1 MQFIR
6 LGMRRRIVLVFAI
19 ASACFL
25 AVIFRLGWL
34 QFVKGNEL
42 QAKAESLRIREKP
55 VAASRGDILDRNGNK
70 LAVSISADSIAVS
83 PPEIKAD
90 EAEDVAKFLSETL
103 ELDYDTVYKKI
114 SSGRSFEWIKRKVDF
129 ASSEKIQEKDFKGVS
144 IIQETQRFYPEGQLA
159 ANVLGFA
166 GIDNQGLDGIE
177 ISMDEILKGKDGSTV
192 AEYDA
197 KSREIPQAV
206 HRYNSPVDGY
216 NVSLTID
223 ETIQYFCER
232 ELDALMAQENK
243 PKGAVAVVMRPKTG
257 EILAMASR
265 PTYDPN
271 NYGKYETIDY
281 RNKAVTDTYE
291 PGSTFKILVSAA
303 AMEEGLVTPDE
314 RFYDPGYI
322 KVGKER
328 IKCWRHYR
336 PHGSQ
341 SFTEVVQNSCN
352 PGFVEIGLRLE
363 KKEKGLLYK
372 YLRAFGIGSTTGI
385 RLPGEAAGIMTQEE
399 NLRDINIAT
408 ISIGQ
413 GIAVTPLQ
421 LVTAVSAVANGG
433 VLMAPQVVREITDDE
448 GNVITPFT
456 PKEIRRVVS
465 KQTAETMCEILET
478 VVSQGTGRT
487 GYVEGYRVG
496 GKTGTA
502 QKAGKGGYMDGK
514 YVASFIGLA
523 PINNPEL
530 VILVA
535 VDEPSGSATGGGAVA
550 GPIFQKIM
558 EDSLHYLGIP
568 SQLSEGGQPSG
579 AGNGKED
586 VVKQVIVPDVVNL
599 PQAEAEKVLKIAGLT
614 SAVEGSGSVVIKQ
627 TPAGFSKVDQGAK
640 VVLRLGDVVEGQQGF
655 VTIPDLTGKRLH
667 DAADMLAAM
676 GLTMQSDGSGLVT
689 EQDPIPGT
697 KVKSGTVVKIT
708 FEEENADANA
718 VVGP

>member
-1 MQFIR
+1 
-6 LGMRRRIVLVFAI
+6 MRRRIVFVFTVA
-19 ASACFL
+19 AFCFFS
-25 AVIFRLGWL
+25 VIFRLGWL

-42 QAKAESLRIREKP
+42 QSMSESLRIRETP
-55 VAASRGDILDRNGNK
+55 VAANRGDILDRNGNK
-70 LAVSISADSIAVS
+70 LAVSISADSVAVS
-83 PPEIKAD
+83 PPEIS
-90 EAEDVAKFLSETL
+90 AEKEEEIAKFLSETL
-103 ELDYDTVYKKI
+103 ELDYDTVYKKVT
-114 SSGRSFEWIKRKVDF
+114 SGRSFEWIKRKVSFDV
-129 ASSEKIQEKDFKGVS
+129 SEKIKEKDFKGVS
-144 IIQETQRFYPEGQLA
+144 IVQETQRFYPEGQLA

-166 GIDNQGLDGIE
+166 GVDNQGLDGIE
-177 ISMDEILKGKDGSTV
+177 VAMDDVLKGKDGSTV

-243 PKGAVAVVMRPKTG
+243 PKGVTAVVMRPKTG

-271 NYGKYETIDY
+271 NYGQYETTDY
-281 RNKAVTDTYE
+281 RNKAVSDSYE

-303 AMEEGLVTPDE
+303 ALEEGVVTPEE

-322 KVGKER
+322 KVGSNR
-328 IKCWRHYR
+328 IRCWRHYR

-363 KKEKGLLYK
+363 KKSEGLLYK
-372 YLRAFGIGSTTGI
+372 YLKAFGIGSATGI
-385 RLPGEAAGIMTQEE
+385 SLPGEASGLMTKQED
-399 NLRDINIAT
+399 LRDINIAT

-433 VLMAPQVVREITDDE
+433 VLMEPQIVREVTDKD

-456 PKEIRRVVS
+456 PKEVRRVVS
-465 KQTAETMCEILET
+465 KQTADTMCQILET
-478 VVSQGTGRT
+478 VVSQGTGRK

-523 PINNPEL
+523 PVNDPEL

-535 VDEPSGSATGGGAVA
+535 VDEPSGGAYQGGQVA

-558 EDSLHYLGIP
+558 EDSLHYLGVP
-568 SQLSEGGQPSG
+568 SQQNENNNLNSKDNS
-579 AGNGKED
+579 KDD
-586 VVKQVIVPDVVNL
+586 VAKQVIVPDVVNL
-599 PQAEAEKVLKIAGLT
+599 PQEEAEKVLKIAGLKT
-614 SAVEGSGSVVIKQ
+614 STEGSGAVVVKQ
-627 TPAGFSKVDQGAK
+627 TPAGFSKVDQGTK
-640 VVLRLGDVVEGQQGF
+640 VVLRLGNAVEGQEGF

-667 DAADMLAAM
+667 DAADLLAAM
-676 GLTMQSDGSGLVT
+676 GLTMQSEGSGLAT
-689 EQDPIPGT
+689 EQNPIPGT
-697 KVKSGTVVKIT
+697 KVKSGTSVKIIFT
-708 FEEENADANA
+708 EESEDVAA
-718 VVGP
+718 VGP

>member
-1 MQFIR
+1 MQFTK
-6 LGMRRRIVLVFAI
+6 LSMRRRTVLVFAM
-19 ASACFL
+19 ASLCFL

-42 QAKAESLRIREKP
+42 QTKAESLRIREKP

-70 LAVSISADSIAVS
+70 LAVSITADSIAVS

-90 EAEDVAKFLSETL
+90 EQEEVAKFLSETL
-103 ELDYDTVYKKI
+103 ELDYDTVMKKV

-129 ASSEKIQEKDFKGVS
+129 ATSEKIQEKDFKGVS

-177 ISMDEILKGKDGSTV
+177 ISLDDILKGKDGSTI

-197 KSREIPQAV
+197 KSRQIPQAV

-232 ELDALMAQENK
+232 ELDLLMASENK

-271 NYGKYETIDY
+271 NYGQYESVDF
-281 RNKAVTDTYE
+281 RNKAVVDSYE

-303 AMEEGLVTPDE
+303 ALEEGLVTPEE

-322 KVGKER
+322 KVGVEK

-385 RLPGEAAGIMTQEE
+385 RLPGESAGIMTKEE
-399 NLRDINIAT
+399 DLRDINIAT

-433 VLMAPQVVREITDDE
+433 VLMAPQVVREITDDD

-456 PKEIRRVVS
+456 PKEVRRVVS
-465 KQTAETMCEILET
+465 KQTADTMCEILET
-478 VVSQGTGRT
+478 VVSKGTGRT

-502 QKAGKGGYMDGK
+502 QKAGKGGYQDGK

-523 PINNPEL
+523 PVNNPEL

-535 VDEPSGSATGGGAVA
+535 VDEPSGPSTGGGAVA

-568 SQLSEGGQPSG
+568 AQHGEGEVLPGVNG
-579 AGNGKED
+579 GKED
-586 VVKQVIVPDVVNL
+586 TVKQIVVPDVVNL
-599 PQAEAEKVLKIAGLT
+599 SQADAEEAIRIAGLAP
-614 SAVEGSGSVVIKQ
+614 AVEGSGSVVVKQ
-627 TPAGFSKVDQGAK
+627 TPAGFSNVNQGTK
-640 VVLRLGDVVEGQQGF
+640 VVLRLGDVVEGQEGT
-655 VTIPDLTGKRLH
+655 VTVPDLTGKRLH
-667 DAADMLAAM
+667 EAADLLAAM
-676 GLTMQSDGSGLVT
+676 GLTMQSEGSGLVT

-697 KVKSGTVVKIT
+697 KVKSGTAIKII
-708 FEEENADANA
+708 FEEENASAA